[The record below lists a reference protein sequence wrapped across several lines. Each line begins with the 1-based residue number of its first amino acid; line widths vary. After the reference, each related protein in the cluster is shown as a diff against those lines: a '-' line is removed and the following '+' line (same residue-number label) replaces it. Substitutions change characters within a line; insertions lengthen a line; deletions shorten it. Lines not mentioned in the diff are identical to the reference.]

1 VAEQLDQGQSLSQLE
16 RTEATVGAPYLSVV
30 RGDATAEEI
39 AALVATLTAVA
50 AARAAAAA
58 AAEQP
63 PAPRNWNSRA
73 RLLRSPVH
81 PSAGGWRRSALP

>member
-1 VAEQLDQGQSLSQLE
+1 VADS
-16 RTEATVGAPYLSVV
+16 YLSVV

-50 AARAAAAA
+50 AARSAASASAA
-58 AAEQP
+58 QP
-63 PAPRNWNSRA
+63 PARHNWNART
-73 RLLRSPVH
+73 RLLRSPVL

>member
-1 VAEQLDQGQSLSQLE
+1 MAEE
-16 RTEATVGAPYLSVV
+16 RTGVAVNEPYLRIV
-30 RGDATAEEI
+30 RGDANAEEI

-50 AARAAAAA
+50 AARAAAATP
-58 AAEQP
+58 AEQQP
-63 PAPRNWNSRA
+63 PARNWNSRG